1 MRSQFY
7 LADTDYNKLI
17 ISLILIM
24 KHIVI
29 FIILFSWYSA
39 EAQNIQ
45 KKLQTSFITV
55 EEGGT
60 ISIPAGNFLFKKSL
74 WLDGKNNITIIGAGM
89 DKTIL
94 NFENQEEGAEGI
106 KVTNATNIL
115 IEGLTVQNTKGDA
128 IKTQDVE
135 GITFKEVKAEWTGK
149 PSKSNGA
156 YGLYPVQCQ
165 KVLIDK
171 CIAKGA
177 SDAGIYVGQSDQVIV
192 RNSLAEYNVAGIEIE
207 NTTNAKVHDCIAQ
220 NNTGGI
226 LVFDLPGL
234 QMQGAT
240 TQIFNNKILNNNYKN
255 FAPKGNVVAFV
266 PAGTGVLILAAE
278 NVEVFNNEIIEN
290 KSFGAAIA
298 SYYVTEKPIK
308 DKNYNPYPRAIYFH
322 NNVYKRSKK
331 IPTLKNP
338 IGILAFIKFGRKVP
352 DIVYDGFINPDFLDK
367 NGKVLEAFQICLKED
382 ASFANL
388 DIENGFKNIS
398 KDIKA
403 HDCSKEVKPQIN
415 LVTKEK

>member
-1 MRSQFY
+1 MQR
-7 LADTDYNKLI
+7 
-17 ISLILIM
+17 
-24 KHIVI
+24 IVI
-29 FIILFSWYSA
+29 IILLFCA
-39 EAQNIQ
+39 FQIKAQNIQ
-45 KKLQTSFITV
+45 KKLQTEFITI
-55 EEGGT
+55 EDGG
-60 ISIPAGNFLFKKSL
+60 IINIPAGNFLLKKSL
-74 WLDGKNNITIIGAGM
+74 WLDGKNNIKIMGAGM

-94 NFENQEEGAEGI
+94 NFKDQDEGAEGI
-106 KVTNATNIL
+106 KVTNASNII

-135 GITFKEVKAEWTGK
+135 GVSFIEVKTAWTGK
-149 PSKSNGA
+149 PSKNNGA

-165 KVLIDK
+165 KVLIDN
-171 CIAKGA
+171 CVAIGA

-207 NTTNAKVHDCIAQ
+207 NTTNAKVYNCVAQ

-234 QMQGAT
+234 QMQGST

-266 PAGTGVLILAAE
+266 PPGTGVLILAAD
-278 NVEVFNNEIIEN
+278 NVEIFDNEIIEN

-298 SYYVTEKPIK
+298 SYFVTEKPIE
-308 DKNYNPYPRAIYFH
+308 DKEYNPYPRAIYFH
-322 NNVYKRSKK
+322 GNTYKRSKK

-338 IGILAFIKFGRKVP
+338 IGKLAFIKFGRKVP
-352 DIVYDGFINPDFLDK
+352 DIVYDGIINPEFLDK
-367 NGKVLEAFQICLKED
+367 NGEMMEAYQICLKED

-398 KDIKA
+398 RDITA
-403 HDCSKEVKPQIN
+403 HNCSKEVKPQIN
-415 LVTKEK
+415 IITEQE

>member
-1 MRSQFY
+1 MLFSLSFEKRI
-7 LADTDYNKLI
+7 N
-17 ISLILIM
+17 SLILIM
-24 KHIVI
+24 CRILL
-29 FIILFSWYSA
+29 FILCFSA
-39 EAQNIQ
+39 LQIEAQNIQ
-45 KKLQTSFITV
+45 KKLQTEFITV

-60 ISIPAGNFLFKKSL
+60 INIPAGKFLLKKSL
-74 WLDGKNNITIIGAGM
+74 WLDGKNNIKIVGAGM
-89 DKTIL
+89 EKTFL
-94 NFENQEEGAEGI
+94 NFEEQVEGAEGI
-106 KVTNATNIL
+106 KVTNASNIL

-128 IKTQDVE
+128 IKTQDVN
-135 GITFKEVKAEWTGK
+135 GISFIKVKTEWTGK
-149 PSKSNGA
+149 PSKTNGA

-165 KVLIDK
+165 KVLIDD
-171 CIAKGA
+171 A

-207 NTTNAKVHDCIAQ
+207 NTTNAKVFNCVAQ

-266 PAGTGVLILAAE
+266 PSGTGVLILAAN
-278 NVEVFNNEIIEN
+278 NVEVFDNEIIEN

-298 SYYVTEKPIK
+298 SYFVTEKPIE
-308 DKNYNPYPRAIYFH
+308 DKKYNPYPRAIYFH
-322 NNVYKRSKK
+322 GNTYKRSKK

-338 IGILAFIKFGRKVP
+338 IGKLAFIKFGRKVP
-352 DIVYDGFINPDFLDK
+352 DIVYDGIINPDYLDK
-367 NGKVLEAFQICLKED
+367 KGEMMEAYQICLQED

-398 KDIKA
+398 RDITA
-403 HDCSKEVKPQIN
+403 HNCSKEVKPQIN
-415 LVTKEK
+415 LVTEQE